1 MRAREL
7 NIYEKC
13 ISIVG
18 KCKKKTRKLKVGFV
32 VKKFLSSNSTV
43 FSRLYDVCTEMATK
57 MKIASFTTMHRGSF
71 KIAH

>member
-18 KCKKKTRKLKVGFV
+18 KCKKNPGKVGFV

-43 FSRLYDVCTEMATK
+43 FSRLYDVCN
-57 MKIASFTTMHRGSF
+57 
-71 KIAH
+71 